1 MAYCILRS
9 TKTKGCKYPLNWSIA
24 RPKYEIYV
32 IKISVSPEERKMD
45 FLNFPQGL
53 KVFPNLFLCVYF
65 LSIST

>member
-9 TKTKGCKYPLNWSIA
+9 TKTITINWSVA

-32 IKISVSPEERKMD
+32 IKISVSPEERKWI
-45 FLNFPQGL
+45 FFSNFSQGL

-65 LSIST
+65 V